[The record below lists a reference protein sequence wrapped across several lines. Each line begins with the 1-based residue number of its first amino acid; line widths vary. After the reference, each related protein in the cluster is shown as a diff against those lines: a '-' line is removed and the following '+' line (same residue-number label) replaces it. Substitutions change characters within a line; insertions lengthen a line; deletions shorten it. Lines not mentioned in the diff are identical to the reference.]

1 MSTINKI
8 TSVTSHVTGEGQRL
22 SYTYS
27 VIDGASGAVI
37 SDNNRESLVV
47 IDGIAENDAVLVHIR
62 AIEDYIKGKM
72 EG

>member
-27 VIDGASGAVI
+27 VIDGSSGAVI

-47 IDGIAENDAVLVHIR
+47 IEGITENDTVLVHIR